1 MTYTEIFWRD
11 QFQPKIWERRVGKGW
26 MGCDAPLWVQDNA
39 TPKMQISMLEEHN
52 GSTKSDHKLISK
64 MKQSNSFSAFPLG
77 FVLRGYCL
85 KVKSSTCTFT

>member
-1 MTYTEIFWRD
+1 MSMMKVY
-11 QFQPKIWERRVGKGW
+11 FQAITVYKNVLKNAEMWGQW
-26 MGCDAPLWVQDNA
+26 HNFSCSFNA
-39 TPKMQISMLEEHN
+39 TPKMQISVLEEHN